1 MRSYT
6 RPLRAVAVLAI
17 SAGVVA
23 CGASGSD
30 NPLVVQDSH
39 RVLERFTIAQL
50 QQLPQVEIAT
60 PQSHGAQAQK
70 GPSVR
75 SILNAAGAAGAT
87 RVRVE
92 GRDPAQTLIA
102 AALDDQTILSFT
114 KRKTLKLTGA
124 KLSRDQWVRDVT
136 ALVVNP

>member
-6 RPLRAVAVLAI
+6 RPLRAVAVLAF
-17 SAGVVA
+17 SAGVAA
-23 CGASGSD
+23 CGPSGTDSQ
-30 NPLVVQDSH
+30 LVVQDNH
-39 RVLERFTIAQL
+39 RVLDRFTIAQL
-50 QQLPQVEIAT
+50 QHLPQVEIAT
-60 PQSHGAQAQK
+60 PQSHGAQVQK

-75 SILNAAGAAGAT
+75 SILNAAGAADAA

-92 GRDPAQTLIA
+92 GRDPAQTLVA

-114 KRKTLKLTGA
+114 KRNTLKLTGA
-124 KLSRDQWVRDVT
+124 RLSRDQWVRDVS

>member
-1 MRSYT
+1 MRSCT
-6 RPLRAVAVLAI
+6 RLLRAVAVLALG
-17 SAGVVA
+17 AGVAA
-23 CGASGSD
+23 CGPSGAD
-30 NPLVVQDSH
+30 NQLVVQDNH

-50 QQLPQVEIAT
+50 RRLPQVEIAT

-75 SILNAAGAAGAT
+75 SVLNAADAAGAT

-92 GRDPAQTLIA
+92 GRDPAQTLIT

-114 KRKTLKLTGA
+114 KRDTLKLAGA
-124 KLSRDQWVRDVT
+124 KLGRDQWVRDVT